1 MPWVDLPV
9 KGGTYKNI
17 EEEALNA
24 VGASL
29 LDGYLDEFGNVVGRP
44 GLVEF
49 CDLQTGEPVDGIYW
63 WPVQKIAI
71 AVSGKKVFKITDNN
85 GSYVD
90 ITGDVNGDHETIKKL
105 VRPTYADFGD
115 KLYLANG
122 AEPFVIRTPSISGLG
137 IDLDTDA
144 EHDIAIAA
152 GSCKDTATDNTIT
165 LASALTKQIDAS
177 WSYGTNQ
184 GGFPSVLSLAADTW
198 YKVFLIEDTTNN
210 RVDAGFDTDSS
221 ATNLL
226 ADAPTYTRYR
236 WIGSVLTDS
245 SKNITEIIE
254 NGKTARLTD
263 GDIPTEVTHV
273 AVLDKYLI
281 ANEKDTSIV
290 WFSDVAAPDS
300 WSGDYFEPETKPDYV
315 GALHAEYGEIYTFGR
330 ESTER
335 WYDDGSSPW
344 AHNPQGDTG
353 RGWIAPYSVVAVDNG
368 FIGLDEDRQV
378 VKLQGASY
386 QVLSPAVNA
395 YIQGFE
401 TVADARGDHIVIAGR
416 PFYIL
421 SFPTEGKTLVYN
433 YTLPG
438 DVPSTWLGWSEWT
451 RFNAVTAEH
460 EAFLGNCHAYSDKWN
475 LNLVGDRR
483 TGKIWKLDTSATTDG
498 GGAIRT
504 VRRTGFID
512 HGKYGHKKSRSL
524 RVRIKRSQQG
534 GKLLVR
540 WRDRAQEN
548 AWSSL
553 REYSLGDS
561 GDLEQIVTIHQL
573 GRYQTRQWEFVL
585 SDNAKMLLMGA
596 QEFIE

>member
-17 EEEALNA
+17 SEESLNA

-49 CDLQTGEPVDGIYW
+49 CDLGTGEPVDGIYW

-71 AVSGKKVFKITDNN
+71 AVSGKKVFKITDSN
-85 GSYVD
+85 GSFVD
-90 ITGDVNGDHETIKKL
+90 ITGDAPEKL
-105 VRPTYADFGD
+105 IRPTFADFGTA
-115 KLYLANG
+115 LYLANG
-122 AEPFVIRTPSISGLG
+122 GRILKLTPSG
-137 IDLDTDA
+137 TT
-144 EHDIAIAA
+144 AA
-152 GSCKDTATDNTIT
+152 
-165 LASALTKQIDAS
+165 
-177 WSYGTNQ
+177 
-184 GGFPSVLSLAADTW
+184 VAD
-198 YKVFLIEDTTNN
+198 V
-210 RVDAGFDTDSS
+210 
-221 ATNLL
+221 
-226 ADAPTYTRYR
+226 DAPTA
-236 WIGSVLTDS
+236 V
-245 SKNITEIIE
+245 NF
-254 NGKTARLTD
+254 
-263 GDIPTEVTHV
+263 V
-273 AVLDKYLI
+273 AVLDKYLFG
-281 ANEKDTSIV
+281 AEKDTAIV

-401 TVADARGDHIVIAGR
+401 TVADARGDHIVISGR

-451 RFNAVTAEH
+451 RFNAVTASH

-548 AWSSL
+548 AWSSF

-585 SDNAKMLLMGA
+585 SDNAQMLLMGA
-596 QEFIE
+596 QEFVE